1 MKAIFIQQDC
11 LVFPHSG
18 QDAIPDVQLRPGVA
32 EGLQSLADAGLFM
45 IVLAP
50 GVCGNAEYSLPAI
63 HAVTQHTLE
72 VIRQNKGQVDA
83 LLQCSHRV
91 EDHCDC
97 WGSYPGFL
105 YHAASQLEL
114 RLDECYLLCNEPSD
128 VLLAYMVGCRP
139 ILVLNGHSIGDVYGE
154 HQPEPHDFPIARD
167 FHSAVEYVLVEEQ
180 GSEIWGHPRP
190 ASAFAQ
196 LDEGMLPAAEV
207 PEFSP
212 TLRLLSPVP
221 GAKWTLLSSLPQV
234 SRSARQWLAI
244 FIFGGVWLSLGIAYI
259 LTHLYRVQPFPEF
272 VWYLTLQFIPRPMR
286 GLLFIVTGILVV
298 IVSMRAFVR
307 LFPNGTSR
315 A

>member
-1 MKAIFIQQDC
+1 MKAIFVQQDC
-11 LVFPHSG
+11 LVFLQS
-18 QDAIPDVQLRPGVA
+18 AKEAAPDVQLRPGVP
-32 EGLQSLADAGLFM
+32 EGLQSLADAGLFI

-50 GVCGNAEYSLPAI
+50 GVCGDAESSLPTHQAM
-63 HAVTQHTLE
+63 AQNALQ
-72 VIRQNKGQVDA
+72 VIRHNEGQVDA
-83 LLQCSHRV
+83 LLQCSHQL

-114 RLDECYLLCNEPSD
+114 RLDECYLVCTEPSD
-128 VLLAYMVGCRP
+128 VLLAYRVGCRP
-139 ILVLNGHSIGDVYGE
+139 ILVLNGHSIADVYGE

-167 FHSAVEYVLVEEQ
+167 FPSAVQYVLVEEQ
-180 GSEIWGHPRP
+180 GSEIWGHPHP

-196 LDEGMLPAAEV
+196 LDEDLVQTAEV

-234 SRSARQWLAI
+234 SRSARQWLVL

-286 GLLFIVTGILVV
+286 GLLFIITGVVVV
-298 IVSMRAFVR
+298 IVSMRAFLR
-307 LFPNGTSR
+307 LFPNGSR
-315 A
+315 RQ